1 MPENNEDQSFT
12 LNRIVMHKIDKTGTV
27 GTTNLRNTLLDVASL
42 DIENFAKAISF
53 SYHKR
58 SSKEFAKF
66 KESPVPTY
74 EILIKTY
81 IDGTETDE
89 KFLDFSKDAA
99 NHLKD
104 EMNKKPTSTGGYLI
118 FADYTIND
126 RFIMAVLLNNKAGYT
141 VDEDNL
147 AINMI
152 KELNTDQIAMAGF
165 INMSIYQND
174 SDERRYLSFMK
185 GVKNISE
192 YFVAFVG
199 ADDNKETSRDMTR
212 TFIGALKDYFK
223 EKNYEVDEKT
233 RLEQQ
238 VYNYCEDKRSN
249 KEPVTIQAISALLNP
264 EETDEFFQFTQG
276 EAYQLSTTIESI
288 DKSQIDR
295 LKLYKYSGD
304 GISISFK
311 RSLYDD
317 NRISLIE
324 GDSKLV
330 ITMPESMKE
339 SIIDELK

>member
-1 MPENNEDQSFT
+1 MPENNEEQAFI
-12 LNRIVMHKIDKTGTV
+12 LNRIVMHKIDKTGAV

-74 EILIKTY
+74 ETLIKTY
-81 IDGTETDE
+81 IDDTETDE
-89 KFLDFSKDAA
+89 KFLNFSKDAA

-199 ADDNKETSRDMTR
+199 ADDNKETSREMTR
-212 TFIGALKDYFK
+212 TFIGSLKDYFK
-223 EKNYEVDEKT
+223 EKNYDVDEKT

-249 KEPVTIQAISALLNP
+249 REPVTIQAISALLNP

-324 GDSKLV
+324 GNSKLV
-330 ITMPESMKE
+330 ITMPGSMKE